1 MVIGPGARGLVE
13 AVVGVAADLSLPEI
27 LTKIVT
33 SARDLTGAAHAVIQV
48 PDAAPVRSG
57 DPAAPGASLT
67 MPLHARGGRFGELR
81 LRKEGGFT
89 GADREAVVT
98 LVAAAGMAIDNA
110 TLYERTRSRERWLE
124 ASHEVTAAL
133 LTGENP
139 QRTLRLIAEHARV
152 VAGATAAA
160 VAVPREDDPGTLVF
174 EVVAAGEHAPPG
186 LTGLTVPVEGTASG
200 EAFRT
205 GEAVVV
211 RDYGRYVA
219 KEQAKVNIQMPEQV
233 TELDS
238 AVAVPL
244 IVGGETLGV
253 LLVAK
258 FGDAA
263 PFTDDEVGLARTF
276 AGHAALAMEFAR
288 AEEDRQ
294 RLAVFTERDR
304 IARDL
309 HDLVIQRLF
318 ATGLGLEGLRP
329 LVTQPEVA
337 DRLTGFVHELDRTI
351 REIRNSIF
359 SLTQPEETGEGLRA
373 ELLRVAQD
381 CTPALGFTPRV
392 GFTGPVDT
400 AVPPPVRADLAATV
414 REALSNVARHARARA
429 VSVEVAV
436 DGAGRSLTLTVADD
450 GVGIPDEPGRRS
462 GLVNLG
468 ERAAR
473 WRGRCSVGRGG
484 ERGTTLV
491 WTADLNGAGGVR

>member
-1 MVIGPGARGLVE
+1 MGI
-13 AVVGVAADLSLPEI
+13 AADLSLPEI
-27 LTKIVT
+27 LAKIVT
-33 SARDLTGAAHAVIQV
+33 SARELTGAGHAEIHL
-48 PDAAPVRSG
+48 PDAAPVSSG
-57 DPAAPGASLT
+57 DPAAPGSVLT
-67 MPLHARGGRFGELR
+67 MPLHAHGGRFGELR
-81 LRKEGGFT
+81 LRGKDGGFT
-89 GADREAVVT
+89 GADREAIVT
-98 LVAAAGMAIDNA
+98 LVTAAGMAIDNA

-133 LTGENP
+133 LTGEDP
-139 QRTLRLIAEHARV
+139 QHTLHLIAEHARV
-152 VAGATAAA
+152 VAGATAAT
-160 VAVPREDDPGTLVF
+160 VAVPVEDDPGTLVF
-174 EVVAAGEHAPPG
+174 GVVAAGADAPPG
-186 LTGLTVPVEGTASG
+186 LTGLTVPIEGTASG
-200 EAFRT
+200 KAFQA

-211 RDYGRYVA
+211 RNYGRHVA
-219 KEQAKVNIQMPEQV
+219 KEQAKVNIRMPDLV

-253 LLVAK
+253 LLVAR

-329 LVTQPEVA
+329 LVTQSEVA
-337 DRLTGFVHELDRTI
+337 DRLSGFVHELDRTI

-359 SLTQPEETGEGLRA
+359 SLTQPEDMTESLRA
-373 ELLRVAQD
+373 ELLRLVQA
-381 CTPALGFTPRV
+381 CTPALGFAPRM
-392 GFTGPVDT
+392 GFTGPVDST
-400 AVPPPVRADLAATV
+400 VPPQVRADLAATV
-414 REALSNVARHARARA
+414 REALSNVARHAMAAA

-436 DGAGRSLTLTVADD
+436 DRAGRLLTLTVTDD
-450 GVGIPDEPGRRS
+450 GVGIPDAPGRRS
-462 GLVNLG
+462 GLVNLA
-468 ERAAR
+468 ERAAQ
-473 WRGRCSVGRGG
+473 WRGRCSVRRNG

-491 WTADLNGAGGVR
+491 WTAELTGLGGMR